1 MRIAAVAKK
10 RGKRVVT
17 HGYKSNITIAA
28 NLAFLSQ
35 HWDDEPAEYSTSES
49 PIRWNL
55 TREKFD
61 IGNDGRIQVP
71 EAPGLGISLDTAT
84 VEKFRIA

>member
-1 MRIAAVAKK
+1 M
-10 RGKRVVT
+10 VT

-35 HWDDEPAEYSTSES
+35 HWDDEPAEYSTSQS
-49 PIRWNL
+49 PLRWNL

-61 IGNDGRIQVP
+61 IGGDGKIQVP
-71 EAPGLGISLDTAT
+71 ESPGLGISLDPAT
-84 VEKFRIA
+84 VEKFRIS